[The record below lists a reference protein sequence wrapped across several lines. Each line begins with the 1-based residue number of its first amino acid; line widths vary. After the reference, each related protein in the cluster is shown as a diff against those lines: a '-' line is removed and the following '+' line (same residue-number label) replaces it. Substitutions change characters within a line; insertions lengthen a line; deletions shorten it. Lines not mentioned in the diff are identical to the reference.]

1 MAGAATKA
9 VAVAVAVASAAEA
22 EAEVASA
29 AEAEAAKAPDAA
41 TGASNRTDS
50 KGFKNKVFPT
60 DEPRLK
66 TARFFILRSLPGFR
80 LLSIPQ

>member
-9 VAVAVAVASAAEA
+9 AEGAVASAA
-22 EAEVASA
+22 VAVVSA

-66 TARFFILRSLPGFR
+66 TARFFILRSLSGFR
-80 LLSIPQ
+80 LPSIPQ